1 MRLSPPG
8 LDLCPTGPGVWGAAS
23 GGKRGVRS
31 PLLVTAPRMVLT
43 RHEDNVR
50 AQGVGR
56 AVPPGPAGR
65 AAQPSSLTGTG
76 PGSSRPVSL
85 CDTITHPP
93 PWLHFNV
100 VLPGRSPPRVPP
112 SEACSQASSCLWG
125 TSSPVPLSQVQGG
138 GPGLHVTPG
147 VLAPVLW
154 GPSCLL
160 PAGSFQPRGPRCP
173 QTGAWEGGS
182 GTPCGREHSSETALG
197 GPAPGTLSVP
207 CPCLVLCRPRLGC
220 GGASLCFLLVPTV
233 ALPPPPPL
241 PGCISAVRAQAEG
254 PAGPGLL
261 KGKGGGCRRPP
272 PCPGATSGGGAGG
285 GGAGSARCAPGALP
299 TKAQL
304 VRPNFH
310 QKTKKKM
317 PARRHPPHPERRVL
331 VPSAPHFVVHPQS
344 PLGRAVAASPTCSP
358 RHGTTPSAW
367 TRPPDTCGAWGAG
380 TTRRGGGTA
389 LPLPFR
395 PPPPRGSPHRPS
407 CGLAS
412 GQVAL
417 GGGAAWRSQCPMS
430 PPRLQDTDLGRACQG
445 GPAAGRVGRVP
456 RSLPL
461 LPALRQR
468 QGEEAGQAE
477 ER

>member
-31 PLLVTAPRMVLT
+31 PLLVTAPLMVLT

-50 AQGVGR
+50 AQGIGR

-160 PAGSFQPRGPRCP
+160 PAGSFQPRGPRPGRGGLGRPVGGSTALRQHPRWASAWHPLCP
-173 QTGAWEGGS
+173 LPVPRPVSPSSGAWWCLPVFPSRPDSRPAPAPPASWVHFSSEGS
-182 GTPCGREHSSETALG
+182 GR
-197 GPAPGTLSVP
+197 GPGWARAPEGEGQGVQEA
-207 CPCLVLCRPRLGC
+207 
-220 GGASLCFLLVPTV
+220 ASLPRRNQRW
-233 ALPPPPPL
+233 
-241 PGCISAVRAQAEG
+241 GD
-254 PAGPGLL
+254 
-261 KGKGGGCRRPP
+261 GGGRWGWGWFCPLCTRRPP
-272 PCPGATSGGGAGG
+272 HKGTV
-285 GGAGSARCAPGALP
+285 SAA
-299 TKAQL
+299 
-304 VRPNFH
+304 
-310 QKTKKKM
+310 
-317 PARRHPPHPERRVL
+317 
-331 VPSAPHFVVHPQS
+331 
-344 PLGRAVAASPTCSP
+344 
-358 RHGTTPSAW
+358 
-367 TRPPDTCGAWGAG
+367 
-380 TTRRGGGTA
+380 
-389 LPLPFR
+389 
-395 PPPPRGSPHRPS
+395 
-407 CGLAS
+407 
-412 GQVAL
+412 
-417 GGGAAWRSQCPMS
+417 
-430 PPRLQDTDLGRACQG
+430 
-445 GPAAGRVGRVP
+445 
-456 RSLPL
+456 
-461 LPALRQR
+461 
-468 QGEEAGQAE
+468 
-477 ER
+477 

>member
-31 PLLVTAPRMVLT
+31 PLLVTAPLMVLT

-50 AQGVGR
+50 AQGIGR

-233 ALPPPPPL
+233 ALPPPPTA
-241 PGCISAVRAQAEG
+241 SWVHFSSEG
-254 PAGPGLL
+254 SGRGPGWARAPEGEGRGVQEAASLPRRNQRW
-261 KGKGGGCRRPP
+261 GGRWGWGWFCPLCTRRPP
-272 PCPGATSGGGAGG
+272 HKGTV
-285 GGAGSARCAPGALP
+285 SAA
-299 TKAQL
+299 
-304 VRPNFH
+304 
-310 QKTKKKM
+310 
-317 PARRHPPHPERRVL
+317 
-331 VPSAPHFVVHPQS
+331 
-344 PLGRAVAASPTCSP
+344 
-358 RHGTTPSAW
+358 
-367 TRPPDTCGAWGAG
+367 
-380 TTRRGGGTA
+380 
-389 LPLPFR
+389 
-395 PPPPRGSPHRPS
+395 
-407 CGLAS
+407 
-412 GQVAL
+412 
-417 GGGAAWRSQCPMS
+417 
-430 PPRLQDTDLGRACQG
+430 
-445 GPAAGRVGRVP
+445 
-456 RSLPL
+456 
-461 LPALRQR
+461 
-468 QGEEAGQAE
+468 
-477 ER
+477 